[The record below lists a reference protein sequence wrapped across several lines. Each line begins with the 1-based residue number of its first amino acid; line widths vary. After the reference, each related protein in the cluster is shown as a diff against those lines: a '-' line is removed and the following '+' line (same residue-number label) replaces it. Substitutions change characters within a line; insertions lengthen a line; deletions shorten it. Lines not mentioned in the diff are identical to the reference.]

1 MDQVVIIA
9 IVALISLVNWL
20 MKRSAEVREKRR
32 LERQQQGIPE
42 GDPFHPAESAD
53 EEAPALPGP
62 ARKPSPD
69 MRRLMEALGLP
80 QDDEELIEQEEAPEV
95 RPRVTSPPPPLPVF
109 QPMPK
114 PEPRSEKFKNIDVAL
129 SQREAVNP
137 LALALHSHG
146 GLRQAIVLREI
157 LGPPKAFTV

>member
-1 MDQVVIIA
+1 MEQVVIIA

-20 MKRSAEVREKRR
+20 MKRSAEVREARR

-53 EEAPALPGP
+53 ETPALPGP

-80 QDDEELIEQEEAPEV
+80 QDDEELIEQEEAPQV
-95 RPRVTSPPPPLPVF
+95 RPHVTSPPPPLPVF
-109 QPMPK
+109 RPLPK

-129 SQREAVNP
+129 SQREAASP
-137 LALALHSHG
+137 LALALHSRG